1 MMDLFA
7 SLIHTNVLYNLL
19 CVVGLWALSCWC
31 YENFKSLFQ
40 IIFNVL
46 TPFFMPH
53 ENKSLV
59 EQYGKWAGRKLFLIK
74 FNIHD
79 F

>member
-1 MMDLFA
+1 MDL
-7 SLIHTNVLYNLL
+7 LLHTDVLFNVL
-19 CVVGLWALSCWC
+19 CAVGLWALACWC
-31 YENFKSLFQ
+31 YENLRSLFQ

-59 EQYGKWAGRKLFLIK
+59 ERFGKWAGRKFLK
-74 FNIHD
+74 
-79 F
+79 